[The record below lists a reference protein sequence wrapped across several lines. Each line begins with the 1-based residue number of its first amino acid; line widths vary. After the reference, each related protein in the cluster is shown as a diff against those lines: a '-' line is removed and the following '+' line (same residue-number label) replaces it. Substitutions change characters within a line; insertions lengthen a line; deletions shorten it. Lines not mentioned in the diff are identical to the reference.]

1 MQEQSIMLLPGE
13 ITGKISFW
21 IVVIKRNTLNLWQDT
36 RKDSEILAYVLMD
49 NHLHILIRIDQTSLS
64 KVMPYQASE
73 PATPGAATRTMQPE
87 IACW

>member
-49 NHLHILIRIDQTSLS
+49 NHLHILIRIDQTPLS